1 MNVTLEV
8 SATSFIIF
16 IWSKLW
22 LNPVTEKA
30 NSNQSSITCK
40 THAIHNAI
48 SE

>member
-1 MNVTLEV
+1 MLLEV

-30 NSNQSSITCK
+30 NSNQRSITCE